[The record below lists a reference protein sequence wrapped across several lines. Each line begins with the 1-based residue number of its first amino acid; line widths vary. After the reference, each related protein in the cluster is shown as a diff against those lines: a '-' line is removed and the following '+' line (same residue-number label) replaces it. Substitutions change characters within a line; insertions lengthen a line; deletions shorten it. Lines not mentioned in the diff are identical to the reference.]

1 LDRLGEGNVGAE
13 IRQHDRRAVILR
25 QRLGSLPRRGSV
37 DRQLLAEFRRLDIPV
52 EISVQP
58 VAVRPRRVAAR
69 GIRENLRSAL
79 PDLPGKIA
87 ETVSDGASQERL
99 SPSQAFMMCE
109 IDEAGLVI
117 VPDVGLHQSGLDQR
131 IQIGKTVL
139 SCGHDREFRI
149 EAKGQEI
156 LLPAGCDRVGRRDV
170 PLLLG
175 SLVEERPRFPGL
187 AQPGRAQ
194 ELREAGGA
202 AGFRL
207 RILVPLAVR
216 QLGGFRT
223 DQGSDGR
230 GIDPGARLRQDKI
243 FAVDLV
249 DPELERRPLVLRL
262 LLLARGWLGC
272 SASGVGDDPTT
283 DRAAVGESDI
293 DLPPRRQLQAH
304 PANLSNHS
312 SRDTV
317 RLVENLELLR
327 LVLAQG
333 I

>member
-1 LDRLGEGNVGAE
+1 MIGGPSYCDSALVPCPAAAPSTDR
-13 IRQHDRRAVILR
+13 
-25 QRLGSLPRRGSV
+25 
-37 DRQLLAEFRRLDIPV
+37 LLAEFRRLDIPV

-131 IQIGKTVL
+131 IQIGKTRTQL
-139 SCGHDREFRI
+139 RHDREFRI

-175 SLVEERPRFPGL
+175 SLVEERPRISWPR
-187 AQPGRAQ
+187 PTRS
-194 ELREAGGA
+194 R
-202 AGFRL
+202 
-207 RILVPLAVR
+207 
-216 QLGGFRT
+216 
-223 DQGSDGR
+223 S
-230 GIDPGARLRQDKI
+230 GIA
-243 FAVDLV
+243 
-249 DPELERRPLVLRL
+249 
-262 LLLARGWLGC
+262 
-272 SASGVGDDPTT
+272 
-283 DRAAVGESDI
+283 
-293 DLPPRRQLQAH
+293 
-304 PANLSNHS
+304 
-312 SRDTV
+312 
-317 RLVENLELLR
+317 
-327 LVLAQG
+327 
-333 I
+333 